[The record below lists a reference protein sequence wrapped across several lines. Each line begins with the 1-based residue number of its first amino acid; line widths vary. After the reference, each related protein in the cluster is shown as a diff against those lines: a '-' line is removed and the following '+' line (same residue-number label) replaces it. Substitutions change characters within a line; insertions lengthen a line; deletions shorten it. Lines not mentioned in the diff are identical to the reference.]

1 MYKLMTLAS
10 VAALIAPWPAL
21 AHDAPA
27 DDAGALPPRAV
38 VSDQKTFGLG
48 EIVVTGRRDS
58 DATIGDSTLSSSAI
72 YTFNRTTLDD
82 AMNLI
87 PGASSGNSG
96 GSRNERLIFV
106 RGFNRF
112 QVPLTIDGIRVYLP
126 ADNRLDYG
134 RFLTPDIAEIQ
145 VAKGY
150 VSVLNGPD
158 GMGGAVNLVTR
169 KPTELLEIEGRGTL
183 SLGHDAEYAGYNIFG
198 LVGTRHSSWYAQAS
212 YTRNF
217 QDHWDLAGGF
227 VPTVV
232 ENGGHRELSRTEDWR
247 ANAKIGFTPNDTD
260 EYSISYTRQEGAKA
274 APLHITD
281 PVAGQRYWTWPAWNI
296 DSVYFLSTTA
306 LGDRATLKTRLYRN
320 SFYNL
325 LRSFSTAAENTQ
337 VTQKAFNSPYHD
349 TAIGGSAEL
358 ALKIS
363 ESDSFSLAA
372 QYRRDKH
379 IESQQSFSATTL
391 PNGTIEPPQEDLEE
405 TYSMAGENRLTLAP
419 GLVFTAGAGYD
430 WRNLI
435 KAEEYGAPLGTNPA
449 TTPSRIFSYP
459 LRNTGAWSLQGQLV
473 WQADAGTSLRASIS
487 SRARFPTIF
496 ERFSQRFGTSIPN
509 PQLNPER
516 ATNYEIGASRRFGMV
531 HASGAVF
538 YSHIADA
545 IVSYPTLAYSCT
557 GTTTPPLTPVAG
569 CTQVSLVQSRN
580 LGSGN
585 YYGAELSIDARLGTN
600 LSIGGN
606 YTWTHRD
613 LKDPSNVAFRPTDV
627 PTHKA
632 FFYADWSP
640 VSAVH
645 VVPSLDIASER
656 WTVTDIAPIT
666 YYRTG
671 SYANAAIRI
680 DVTVMKGVD
689 VGVGARNLFDQ
700 NYVLVDGFPEPGRSF
715 FASVRARY

>member
-21 AHDAPA
+21 AQDAPA